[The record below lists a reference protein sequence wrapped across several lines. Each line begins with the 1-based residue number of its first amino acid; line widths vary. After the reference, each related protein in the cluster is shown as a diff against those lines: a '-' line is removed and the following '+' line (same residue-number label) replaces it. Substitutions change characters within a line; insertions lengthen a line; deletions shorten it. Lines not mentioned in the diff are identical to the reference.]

1 MHPGAAESALA
12 APHTRVAAALDG
24 VNGTGDNGTVNRLND
39 LPLRHGFTPA
49 DNPAVERIF
58 GNHRGL
64 LRIAEFPELNAP
76 APVDKRLLFRQLKT
90 APGQYAQSL
99 QGNGRSCGESGCG
112 SHPRGRNGRAGR

>member
-1 MHPGAAESALA
+1 M
-12 APHTRVAAALDG
+12 
-24 VNGTGDNGTVNRLND
+24 NRLND

-99 QGNGRSCGESGCG
+99 QAMAGAAESPGDLI
-112 SHPRGRNGRAGR
+112 PARLMK